1 MHNKAL
7 KILIFLILSFTFFTL
22 MTACTEKVEYIFPGE
37 NQQVLEKEATNDVA
51 APRSNPRDFQA
62 GVAVLLYG
70 NDDDFEKKTKKLLDR
85 LALINVNSVNLAFP
99 IFQDNWNSSSLQL
112 DEKLTPTDENIRYFI
127 REAHKRKF
135 TVMIRPTIDEL
146 SLIPDNKWRGAIQP
160 EDRDSW
166 FKSYS
171 EIILRYTRICEQE
184 GAEIISIGTELSSLE
199 KETVHW
205 RSLIEEIREI
215 YRGQLTYSVNWH
227 NAFDSDIEFWNDLD
241 FISISAFFPL
251 DAPLGATI
259 EKLSLAWEPWINK
272 TKDLKESYG
281 KPVVFTEV
289 GTISQAGSYRSPWRW
304 EHDTPEDLETQNIY
318 YRATCRASKGTVGGL
333 YWWCVDINSLEP
345 KDSNGFN
352 PLGKPAERAIAEC
365 FAGKSHK

>member
-7 KILIFLILSFTFFTL
+7 KVLIFFIFSFTFFTQ
-22 MTACTEKVEYIFPGE
+22 MTACTEKVEYMIIPDE
-37 NQQVLEKEATNDVA
+37 NQQVLEKETANVA
-51 APRSNPRDFQA
+51 APRSNPSDFQA
-62 GVAVLLYG
+62 GVAVLVYG
-70 NDDDFEKKTKKLLDR
+70 NDDEFEEKTKKLLDH
-85 LALINVNSVNLAFP
+85 LAFINVNCVNLVFP
-99 IFQDNWNSSSLQL
+99 IFQDNWESSSLQL
-112 DEKLTPTDENIRYFI
+112 DEKLTPSDENIRIFI

-160 EDRDSW
+160 KDRDLW

-171 EIILRYTRICEQE
+171 EIMLRYTRICEQE
-184 GAEIISIGTELSSLE
+184 GVEIIGIGTELSSLE

-205 RSLIEEIREI
+205 GSLIEDIRGI

-227 NAFDSDIEFWNDLD
+227 NAFDSDFENWNELD

-251 DAPLGATI
+251 NAPLGAAI
-259 EKLSLAWEPWINK
+259 EELSLAWEPWINK

-304 EHDTPEDLETQNIY
+304 EHNTPEDLEAQNVY
-318 YRATCRASKGTVGGL
+318 YRATCRASKGTIDGL
-333 YWWCVDINSLEP
+333 YWWGVDINSLEP
-345 KDSNGFN
+345 ESSAGFN
-352 PLGKPAERAIAEC
+352 PLGKSAERAIVEC
-365 FAGKSHK
+365 FE